1 MTGESGGLIT
11 NRKDDIVLGAILKDR
26 YGIVMIYHKA
36 VMIGSVTQSTNLK
49 ISEENEIDRV
59 ELRLDCSGG

>member
-1 MTGESGGLIT
+1 
-11 NRKDDIVLGAILKDR
+11 
-26 YGIVMIYHKA
+26 MIYHKA

-59 ELRLDCSGG
+59 ELRLDCSGGIISMGRDGIHFSSEFAHYSIPITLCQR